1 MRACQGDAVFIFAIG
16 EFGIGSVE
24 REDTVGR
31 QAGVDAARMDAFL
44 DDAFFRMNLGGARRA
59 FTPRESRP

>member
-1 MRACQGDAVFIFAIG
+1 VARHADDAKAVVAYRAIEVPPA
-16 EFGIGSVE
+16 
-24 REDTVGR
+24 R